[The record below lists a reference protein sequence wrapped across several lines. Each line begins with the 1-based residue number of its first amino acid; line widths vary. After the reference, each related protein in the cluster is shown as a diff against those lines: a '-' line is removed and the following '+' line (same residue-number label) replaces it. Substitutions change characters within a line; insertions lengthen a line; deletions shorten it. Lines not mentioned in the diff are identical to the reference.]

1 MLDLVYLLLVL
12 LESLIFL
19 EELRNIGLVGYFE
32 HGDSLDGHPC
42 CGYVELAI
50 GGFWKC
56 KGRVLEIV

>member
-32 HGDSLDGHPC
+32 HGDSLDGHLGVC
-42 CGYVELAI
+42 CVELAMSN
-50 GGFWKC
+50 
-56 KGRVLEIV
+56 V